1 LGALA
6 TAVDAFDGDQFSA
19 SGHFFWCPG
28 KAGATVERQSNR
40 RVSALQRRAC

>member
-1 LGALA
+1 LSALA

-19 SGHFFWCPG
+19 RGHFLRCPG
-28 KAGATVERQSNR
+28 KAGAKVERQSNR